1 MAKSGSS
8 KVADPKNKGT
18 GLCDYVITDAK
29 GNKKKFKVR
38 STDVTKK
45 RTSSNGA
52 PRKNFIFGRDKY
64 AMHGPVI

>member
-1 MAKSGSS
+1 MAKGKKASA
-8 KVADPKNKGT
+8 KVTDPKNKGT

-29 GNKKKFKVR
+29 GNKKKFRVG
-38 STDVTKK
+38 STDVTKR

-64 AMHGPVI
+64 AMQQ